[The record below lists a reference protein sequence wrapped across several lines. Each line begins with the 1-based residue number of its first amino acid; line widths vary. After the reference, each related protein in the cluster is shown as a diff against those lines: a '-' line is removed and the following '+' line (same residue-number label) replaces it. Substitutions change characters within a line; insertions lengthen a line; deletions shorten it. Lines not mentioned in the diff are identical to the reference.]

1 MVNRVEKLSLLSEMI
16 AFAKY
21 DKDIMR
27 IEFNFLLGVAKQ
39 LDISREDFEYLLEN
53 PVTYTHLKSHSERI
67 VQFHR
72 LVLLMNIEQ
81 EHNEDNNSAGVIK
94 LYNFG
99 LRMGLSHESITKV
112 LYLME
117 SFPNKIVP
125 PDVLI
130 DIKDSDRLFSFLNT
144 RKKMRKNIKKIFV
157 NLDYNF
163 LNNQI
168 KFNNI
173 KMDNQEFN
181 DQSLVLINGNNF
193 KNRNKNRQILNE
205 IFSIYE
211 G

>member
-21 DKDIMR
+21 DKDIRR
-27 IEFNFLLGVAKQ
+27 IEYNFLLGVAKQ

-53 PVTYTHLKSHSERI
+53 PVTYAHLKSHSERI

-81 EHNEDNNSAGVIK
+81 EFNEDNNSAGVIK

-130 DIKDSDRLFSFLNT
+130 DIFKT
-144 RKKMRKNIKKIFV
+144 Q
-157 NLDYNF
+157 YN
-163 LNNQI
+163 
-168 KFNNI
+168 
-173 KMDNQEFN
+173 
-181 DQSLVLINGNNF
+181 
-193 KNRNKNRQILNE
+193 
-205 IFSIYE
+205 
-211 G
+211 

>member
-1 MVNRVEKLSLLSEMI
+1 MINRVEKLSLLSEMI

-21 DKDIMR
+21 DKDIKN
-27 IEFNFLLGVAKQ
+27 IEYNFLLGVAKQ
-39 LDISREDFEYLLEN
+39 LEISREDFDYLIEH

-72 LVLLMNIEQ
+72 LVLLMNIEDS
-81 EHNEDNNSAGVIK
+81 NENSSSGVIK

-130 DIKDSDRLFSFLNT
+130 DIFKT
-144 RKKMRKNIKKIFV
+144 Q
-157 NLDYNF
+157 YN
-163 LNNQI
+163 
-168 KFNNI
+168 
-173 KMDNQEFN
+173 
-181 DQSLVLINGNNF
+181 
-193 KNRNKNRQILNE
+193 
-205 IFSIYE
+205 
-211 G
+211 

>member
-21 DKDIMR
+21 DKDIKN
-27 IEFNFLLGVAKQ
+27 IEYNFLLGVARQ
-39 LDISREDFEYLLEN
+39 LEISREDFEYLIEH

-72 LVLLMNIEQ
+72 LVLLMNIDSESS
-81 EHNEDNNSAGVIK
+81 NKGAVK

-99 LRMGLSHESITKV
+99 LRMGLSHESISKV

-130 DIKDSDRLFSFLNT
+130 DIFKT
-144 RKKMRKNIKKIFV
+144 Q
-157 NLDYNF
+157 YN
-163 LNNQI
+163 
-168 KFNNI
+168 
-173 KMDNQEFN
+173 
-181 DQSLVLINGNNF
+181 
-193 KNRNKNRQILNE
+193 
-205 IFSIYE
+205 
-211 G
+211 

>member
-1 MVNRVEKLSLLSEMI
+1 MI

-21 DKDIMR
+21 DKDIKR
-27 IEFNFLLGVAKQ
+27 IEYNFLLGVAKQ
-39 LDISREDFEYLLEN
+39 LDISREDFEYLIEH

-130 DIKDSDRLFSFLNT
+130 DIFKT
-144 RKKMRKNIKKIFV
+144 Q
-157 NLDYNF
+157 YN
-163 LNNQI
+163 
-168 KFNNI
+168 
-173 KMDNQEFN
+173 
-181 DQSLVLINGNNF
+181 
-193 KNRNKNRQILNE
+193 
-205 IFSIYE
+205 
-211 G
+211 

>member
-1 MVNRVEKLSLLSEMI
+1 MINRVEKLSLLSEMI

-21 DKDIMR
+21 DKDIKN
-27 IEFNFLLGVAKQ
+27 IEYNFLLGVAKQ
-39 LDISREDFEYLLEN
+39 LDICREDFEYLIEH

-72 LVLLMNIEQ
+72 LVLLMNIESENDIKNQ
-81 EHNEDNNSAGVIK
+81 GVIK

-130 DIKDSDRLFSFLNT
+130 DIFKT
-144 RKKMRKNIKKIFV
+144 Q
-157 NLDYNF
+157 YN
-163 LNNQI
+163 
-168 KFNNI
+168 
-173 KMDNQEFN
+173 
-181 DQSLVLINGNNF
+181 
-193 KNRNKNRQILNE
+193 
-205 IFSIYE
+205 
-211 G
+211 

>member
-1 MVNRVEKLSLLSEMI
+1 MINRVEKLSLLSEMI

-21 DKDIMR
+21 DKDIR
-27 IEFNFLLGVAKQ
+27 NIEYNFLLGVARQ
-39 LDISREDFEYLLEN
+39 LEITREDFDYLIEH

-72 LVLLMNIEQ
+72 LVLLMNI
-81 EHNEDNNSAGVIK
+81 DSGNSTKGAIK

-130 DIKDSDRLFSFLNT
+130 DIFRT
-144 RKKMRKNIKKIFV
+144 Q
-157 NLDYNF
+157 YN
-163 LNNQI
+163 
-168 KFNNI
+168 
-173 KMDNQEFN
+173 
-181 DQSLVLINGNNF
+181 
-193 KNRNKNRQILNE
+193 
-205 IFSIYE
+205 
-211 G
+211 

>member
-1 MVNRVEKLSLLSEMI
+1 MMVNRVEKLSLLSEMI

-21 DKDIMR
+21 DKDIKD
-27 IEFNFLLGVAKQ
+27 IEYNFLLGVAKQ
-39 LDISREDFEYLLEN
+39 LDITREDFEYLIDH

-72 LVLLMNIEQ
+72 LVLLMNIDQ
-81 EHNEDNNSAGVIK
+81 ENEGNPSGAIK

-130 DIKDSDRLFSFLNT
+130 DIFKT
-144 RKKMRKNIKKIFV
+144 Q
-157 NLDYNF
+157 YN
-163 LNNQI
+163 
-168 KFNNI
+168 
-173 KMDNQEFN
+173 
-181 DQSLVLINGNNF
+181 
-193 KNRNKNRQILNE
+193 
-205 IFSIYE
+205 
-211 G
+211 

>member
-1 MVNRVEKLSLLSEMI
+1 MINRVEKLSLLSEMI

-21 DKDIMR
+21 DKDIKE
-27 IEFNFLLGVAKQ
+27 IEYNFLLGVAKQ
-39 LDISREDFEYLLEN
+39 LDISREDFEYLIDH
-53 PVTYTHLKSHSERI
+53 PVNYTHLKSHSERI

-81 EHNEDNNSAGVIK
+81 EYRGESKSTGVTK

-130 DIKDSDRLFSFLNT
+130 DIFKT
-144 RKKMRKNIKKIFV
+144 Q
-157 NLDYNF
+157 YN
-163 LNNQI
+163 
-168 KFNNI
+168 
-173 KMDNQEFN
+173 
-181 DQSLVLINGNNF
+181 
-193 KNRNKNRQILNE
+193 
-205 IFSIYE
+205 
-211 G
+211 